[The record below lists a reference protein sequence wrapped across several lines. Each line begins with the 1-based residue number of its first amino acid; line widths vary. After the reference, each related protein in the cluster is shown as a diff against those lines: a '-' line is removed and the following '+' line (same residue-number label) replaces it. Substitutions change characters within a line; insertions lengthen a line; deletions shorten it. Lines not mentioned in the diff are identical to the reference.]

1 MIVLSINM
9 HLGLSYEDSVKPDTQ
24 VGGEFLPPTIQV
36 PFYQPTAERYK
47 ILMEARPF
55 PSDYVSPLVGDWGGG
70 GGG

>member
-1 MIVLSINM
+1 M
-9 HLGLSYEDSVKPDTQ
+9 KPDTQ

-70 GGG
+70 GGGGVVSPNNYTPHVSGFPL